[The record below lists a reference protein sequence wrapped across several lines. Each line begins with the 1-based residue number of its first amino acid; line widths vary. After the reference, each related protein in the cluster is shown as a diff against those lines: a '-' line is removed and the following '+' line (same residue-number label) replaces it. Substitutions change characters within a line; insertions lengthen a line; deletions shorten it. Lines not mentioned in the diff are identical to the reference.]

1 MLLMHILNFYI
12 GQLTVFDALLN
23 RLSGRVRVDMDGYI
37 LSVIR
42 DGDALADS
50 FEICAQLAD
59 ILVALAA
66 GDELRA
72 VGVAAVCGV
81 FVRFL
86 FAFRFLRLVGVKVH
100 FLAVEH
106 IGHRGEN
113 ADKSAAACVND
124 ACFFEH
130 GEDIRRVGK
139 GGFRAL
145 ETDVKHLDRVR
156 LAVVHCLAGIL
167 GRRADNG
174 EDRAL
179 GGLHDCFICR
189 GTAVFERGGY
199 RCTVSLVKTLE
210 PLGNSAEYEREDNAG
225 VASCAAQ
232 QT

>member
-12 GQLTVFDALLN
+12 GQLTIFNALLN
-23 RLSGRVRVDMDGYI
+23 RLSRRVRVDMDGYI

-86 FAFRFLRLVGVKVH
+86 FAFRFLRLV
-100 FLAVEH
+100 
-106 IGHRGEN
+106 
-113 ADKSAAACVND
+113 
-124 ACFFEH
+124 
-130 GEDIRRVGK
+130 
-139 GGFRAL
+139 
-145 ETDVKHLDRVR
+145 
-156 LAVVHCLAGIL
+156 HCLAGIL

-174 EDRAL
+174 EDRTL
-179 GGLHDCFICR
+179 CGLHDRFICR
-189 GTAVFERGGY
+189 GTAMFERGGY

>member
-12 GQLTVFDALLN
+12 GQLTIFNALLN
-23 RLSGRVRVDMDGYI
+23 RLSGRVRVDMDSYI

-59 ILVALAA
+59 ILVALAE

-72 VGVAAVCGV
+72 VGVAAVFGV

-113 ADKSAAACVND
+113 ADKSAAACVDD

-145 ETDVKHLDRVR
+145 ETDVK
-156 LAVVHCLAGIL
+156 
-167 GRRADNG
+167 RRADNG
-174 EDRAL
+174 ENCAL
-179 GGLHDCFICR
+179 GGLHDRFVCR
-189 GTAVFERGGY
+189 GTAMLERGGY